1 MGTKL
6 RNELTVKM
14 NFIKKHFSSLICHT
28 NSYNLN
34 SDLSPI
40 NFVKW
45 ILPLFFL
52 TASCLTPIYAVPFF
66 ASVPHINC
74 PLNPNCTLEIE
85 ASLKVTVFDHF
96 DSNWWNGFN
105 WIKLVFFIGFAVSH
119 FSVGFLGD
127 YFGKWNVF
135 KFLVKTLILASL
147 LTSLT
152 NNIFIFSILWF
163 VIAYCS
169 TASYPLVV
177 CTVLETVDSVFDS
190 FRYRILI
197 GIIFQMSW
205 TTGMLVICSTITLLY
220 FVSKKTVWKSKICQE
235 VTKYDTQ
242 EEFSFSQFSQTMKFS
257 YINILVLSLT
267 WFNLGYNYY
276 GIMNTWRFLSRHGK
290 IFQQNILGSLLA
302 LLAKILALMVC
313 ISVKRKRLP
322 LCIFQL
328 LTSVIYVCLVWF
340 DSEDFYQDM
349 DYQINSP
356 SVKYV
361 FLVHLSALLEAA
373 AFALIWVIT
382 PECFPKRYRTTCVGF
397 CSGFARIGAITGI
410 VFSEFNI
417 LFLNAPVLLL
427 ARALAFLSSILVP
440 FLPEM
445 TKHKMPETY
454 QDIQKVQFP
463 REESDS
469 RSPT

>member
-1 MGTKL
+1 MNL
-6 RNELTVKM
+6 R
-14 NFIKKHFSSLICHT
+14 
-28 NSYNLN
+28 
-34 SDLSPI
+34 
-40 NFVKW
+40 
-45 ILPLFFL
+45 PLLYFL
-52 TASCLTPIYAVPFF
+52 FP
-66 ASVPHINC
+66 
-74 PLNPNCTLEIE
+74 
-85 ASLKVTVFDHF
+85 D
-96 DSNWWNGFN
+96 
-105 WIKLVFFIGFAVSH
+105 
-119 FSVGFLGD
+119 
-127 YFGKWNVF
+127 
-135 KFLVKTLILASL
+135 
-147 LTSLT
+147 
-152 NNIFIFSILWF
+152 NIFIFSILWF

-177 CTVLETVDSVFDS
+177 CTVLVTVDSVFDS

-205 TTGMLVICSTITLLY
+205 TTGRLYCNLVVYLCNDWLTVMLVNCSTITLLY
-220 FVSKKTVWKSKICQE
+220 FVSKKSVWKSQICQE

-242 EEFSFSQFSQTMKFS
+242 EEFSISQLSQTLKFS

-276 GIMNTWRFLSRHGK
+276 GVMNTWRFLSRHGK

-322 LCIFQL
+322 LCVFQL

-382 PECFPKRYRTTCVGF
+382 PECFPKRYR
-397 CSGFARIGAITGI
+397 
-410 VFSEFNI
+410 
-417 LFLNAPVLLL
+417 
-427 ARALAFLSSILVP
+427 LV
-440 FLPEM
+440 
-445 TKHKMPETY
+445 
-454 QDIQKVQFP
+454 
-463 REESDS
+463 S
-469 RSPT
+469 RHSVEI